1 MLRKE
6 RMDIWDKKK
15 RSAVMARIRGRD
27 TKPELIVRRYL
38 YARGYRYR
46 KNVRSLPGT
55 PDIVL
60 RPYGVAIFVHGCF
73 WHGHEVDGHVPKSNR
88 EFWIR
93 KIERNKERDVHNKE
107 ALRRAGWDVVTV
119 WECQLKPAVR
129 RQTLLELEACLG
141 SAWLRRHG
149 KRLAPPYA
157 LSVTGETQSLAAE
170 READYACVD
179 LTKPIKEDNDFMS
192 ARNSS
197 GKD

>member
-1 MLRKE
+1 M
-6 RMDIWDKKK
+6 
-15 RSAVMARIRGRD
+15 
-27 TKPELIVRRYL
+27 
-38 YARGYRYR
+38 
-46 KNVRSLPGT
+46 
-55 PDIVL
+55 
-60 RPYGVAIFVHGCF
+60 
-73 WHGHEVDGHVPKSNR
+73 
-88 EFWIR
+88 
-93 KIERNKERDVHNKE
+93 
-107 ALRRAGWDVVTV
+107 TV